1 MTSSTKRRNQSTEL
15 NQSLMEKQA
24 LRNTKLKEKS
34 FLNDSGIEYTSCMG
48 NNEIVQ
54 GKVKE

>member
-1 MTSSTKRRNQSTEL
+1 
-15 NQSLMEKQA
+15 MEKQA
-24 LRNTKLKEKS
+24 LRNTKAKEKS
-34 FLNDSGIEYTSCMG
+34 FLNDSGIEYTSYMG

>member
-1 MTSSTKRRNQSTEL
+1 
-15 NQSLMEKQA
+15 MEKQA
-24 LRNTKLKEKS
+24 LRNTKAKEKS